1 MPGGQGRART
11 HLPALLLRLRG
22 TLLQPL
28 AAHTLRLQACGRLA
42 LFFAGVYRAAT
53 SRALH
58 QHRATYALTGLGAGM
73 IGAGLAMLAKG
84 IA

>member
-1 MPGGQGRART
+1 MVSVSG
-11 HLPALLLRLRG
+11 
-22 TLLQPL
+22 PL
-28 AAHTLRLQACGRLA
+28 VFLGLA

-58 QHRATYALTGLGAGM
+58 QHRATYALIGLGAGM